1 MSPEYG
7 TFKGNLV
14 PYYKHMQKIKRCNI
28 PNSINMYIY
37 HKHPHKRFHRNVV
50 SPNESQFQ
58 TRSSFLHQPPQMW
71 PHWPDFGFICNHIII
86 NKQEPSQM

>member
-14 PYYKHMQKIKRCNI
+14 PYYKDMQKIKKCNI

-37 HKHPHKRFHRNVV
+37 HKHPH
-50 SPNESQFQ
+50 
-58 TRSSFLHQPPQMW
+58 
-71 PHWPDFGFICNHIII
+71 
-86 NKQEPSQM
+86 